1 MSDVSRYQETFSPYQ
16 NDIQYLKDELQ
27 RLDLILEISV
37 QRARCRADD
46 PLRGMYVSDEEA
58 ASLLSNGRQEHPA
71 SGEEAGAWN
80 ERAEEALAG
89 IETRLKKSLEAGFE
103 PALQRMAKNLGLCR
117 AETDIVVFSASFELD
132 PKYRKIF
139 GYLHDDLS
147 RGRPSPGLIIESIS
161 TPRERMEMRRL
172 FLPGSALMRHAVLTA
187 ADGRDLGLS
196 TGLVLSPDVLEFIMG
211 AGDRG
216 GQERSALAEGLLLQE
231 TLPEEI
237 YRKGLMLA
245 EQLLEDGMEQGW
257 ICILQGA
264 RGSGR
269 RALANLICSR
279 LGRRPVII
287 DIDALDEEEAA
298 SRIKMSF
305 SRAAI
310 RSSPVLIEGYD
321 ALGEEAGKG
330 RIRAALRRALHE
342 FSGPVLLTSQIPV
355 HFKGHLQARTTVIE
369 IPAADYEVRS
379 RIWQGLIGPESG
391 DRIASEIAARFR
403 LTPGRV
409 LDAFASARSNA
420 ALEGRQNPGIDDV
433 YRACRMESSR
443 SLSSLARRIEPRRRL
458 DEVVLPPDKM
468 EQLWEIESHIKNRE
482 RVYVDWGFERK
493 LSLGRG
499 LNVLFSGSSGTG
511 KTMAAEA
518 LASEIGLDLY
528 KIDLSSVVSKYIGE
542 TEKNLRRIFEE
553 AEESNAI
560 LFFDEADALFGK
572 RSDVKDAHDR
582 YANVEI
588 SYLLQKME
596 EHEGIVILATNL
608 SRNMDEA
615 FLRRM
620 QFVVEFPFPEED
632 YRLQIWNTLLPA
644 EAPVGDDLD
653 IEFLAKKLKLAGGSI
668 KNILVAAA
676 FLAAEDS
683 GVIGMKHLV
692 KAAWKEMRKIGKICS
707 PGDFG
712 DYYQLVID
720 D

>member
-1 MSDVSRYQETFSPYQ
+1 MPDTCEYQETSPYE

-27 RLDLILEISV
+27 RLDLILEFSV
-37 QRARCRADD
+37 QRARSRAND

-58 ASLLSNGRQEHPA
+58 ASLLSNGGQEHPA
-71 SGEEAGAWN
+71 GGEEEAAAWN
-80 ERAEEALAG
+80 DSAQEALAG
-89 IETRLKKSLEAGFE
+89 IEMRLQKSLEAGFL

-117 AETDIVVFSASFELD
+117 AETDIVVFSASVELD
-132 PKYRKIF
+132 PKYTKIF

-161 TPRERMEMRRL
+161 APRERMEMRRL

-187 ADGRDLGLS
+187 ADGRDPGLS
-196 TGLVLSPDVLEFIMG
+196 TGLVLSPDVLGFIMG
-211 AGDRG
+211 AGDGERL
-216 GQERSALAEGLLLQE
+216 ERSALEEGLLLQE

-245 EQLLEDGMEQGW
+245 EQLLEDGMEQGR

-264 RGSGR
+264 NGSGR
-269 RALANLICSR
+269 RALAELICRR
-279 LGRRPVII
+279 LDRRPVII
-287 DIDALDEEEAA
+287 DIDALDGEEAA
-298 SRIKMSF
+298 SWIKRCF

-310 RSSPVLIEGYD
+310 RSSPVLIEGYE
-321 ALGEEAGKG
+321 ALGEETGKG
-330 RIRAALRRALHE
+330 KIRAALLKALHE
-342 FSGPVLLTSQIPV
+342 FSGLALLASQGPV
-355 HFKGHLQARTTVIE
+355 HLKGHLQARSTVIE
-369 IPAADYEVRS
+369 IPAADYAVR
-379 RIWQGLIGPESG
+379 RRVWQGLIGSKSG
-391 DRIASEIAARFR
+391 DSIASEVAARFR

-409 LDAFASARSNA
+409 VDAFASARSMA
-420 ALEGRQNPGIDDV
+420 ALEGRQSPGIDDI

-443 SLSSLARRIEPRRRL
+443 SLSSLARRIEPGRRL

-468 EQLWEIESHIKNRE
+468 EQLREIESNIRNRE
-482 RVYVDWGFERK
+482 RVYIDWGFERK

-644 EAPVGDDLD
+644 KAPVGDDLD
-653 IEFLAKKLKLAGGSI
+653 IEFLARNLKLAGGSI

-676 FLAAEDS
+676 FLAAEDL

-707 PGDFG
+707 PGEFG
-712 DYYQLVID
+712 DYYQLVND